1 VLLALALAGVSGC
14 GSTQRRSASPTS
26 SMSPPRERRPA
37 QEGMASWY
45 GGKFNGKKT
54 ASGER
59 FDENEY
65 TAAHL
70 KLPFGTKVRVT
81 NLKNGRSVEVR
92 INDRGPWGG
101 HGIIDLSKAAARA
114 IGMLSDGRA
123 PVRLE
128 VLWIP

>member
-1 VLLALALAGVSGC
+1 MRSGAAGALLVALVVVAACGAG
-14 GSTQRRSASPTS
+14 QRRSADPTS
-26 SMSPPRERRPA
+26 SLTPGRQRHPP
-37 QEGMASWY
+37 QEGVASWY
-45 GGKFNGKKT
+45 GDEFNGKKT

-59 FDENEY
+59 FDENAL

-70 KLPFGTKVRVT
+70 HLPFGTKVRVT

-114 IGMLSDGRA
+114 LSMLEAGRA
-123 PVRLE
+123 
-128 VLWIP
+128 

>member
-1 VLLALALAGVSGC
+1 
-14 GSTQRRSASPTS
+14 
-26 SMSPPRERRPA
+26 
-37 QEGMASWY
+37 MASWY

-101 HGIIDLSKAAARA
+101 HGIIALSKAAARA